1 MSDQESKD
9 KNLIP
14 ENTKLVVFQGSKI
27 RRIYHNEEW
36 YFSIIDVIELLTESS
51 SPSRY
56 WSELKIKIT
65 DNEGANQLFDK
76 IERLKL
82 KAADGR
88 MRETDVANTE
98 TLFRI
103 IQSIPSP
110 KAEPFKRWLAQV
122 GYERIKEIE
131 DPELAVKR
139 ARITYEQK
147 GYDPEWIE
155 KRMRGIQIREELT
168 NEWKE
173 RGIEHQKDYAI
184 LTAEISK
191 ATFGVTPSE
200 HKKLKNLKKENLRDH
215 MTELELLFGMVGE
228 ASTKEIAKQNDS
240 QGFKENKEAARQ
252 GGEIAGNARKELERK
267 SGQKVVT
274 SSSPVNNN
282 PKITDKS

>member
-9 KNLIP
+9 KNLVP
-14 ENTKLVVFQGSKI
+14 QETKLVVFQGSKI

-51 SPSRY
+51 NPRRY
-56 WSELKIKIT
+56 WSDLKIQLSDKEGFTQVYEKIVQLKIRAT
-65 DNEGANQLFDK
+65 DGK
-76 IERLKL
+76 
-82 KAADGR
+82 

-98 TLFRI
+98 TIFRI

-155 KRMRGIQIREELT
+155 KRIRGIQIREELT

-252 GGEIAGNARKELERK
+252 GGEIAGNARKELEKK

-274 SSSPVNNN
+274 SISPVNNN
-282 PKITDKS
+282 PEITDKS

>member
-9 KNLIP
+9 KNP
-14 ENTKLVVFQGSKI
+14 VPQETKLVVFQGGKI
-27 RRIYHNEEW
+27 RRILHNEEW
-36 YFSIIDVIELLTESS
+36 YFSIIDVVELLTES
-51 SPSRY
+51 PRPRKY
-56 WSELKIKIT
+56 WVNLKTKLL
-65 DNEGANQLFDK
+65 EE
-76 IERLKL
+76 ERVDQTSLKWGQLKL
-82 KAADGR
+82 KAADGK

-147 GYDPEWIE
+147 GYDSEWIE
-155 KRMRGIQIREELT
+155 KRIRGIQIREELT

-200 HKKLKNLKKENLRDH
+200 HKNLKNLKKENLRDH

-282 PKITDKS
+282 PKVTDKS